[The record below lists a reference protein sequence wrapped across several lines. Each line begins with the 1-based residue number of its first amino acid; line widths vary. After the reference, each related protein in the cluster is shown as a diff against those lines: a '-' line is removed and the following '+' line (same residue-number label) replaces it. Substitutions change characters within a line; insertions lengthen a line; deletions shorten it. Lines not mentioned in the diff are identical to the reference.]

1 MQVDVDAL
9 EHGLMIGCV
18 EIEGVS
24 DGRNDETRVMN
35 GSQGDESHAIGEIGE
50 KFRCHLY
57 GKARLADAPH
67 ANEGQQAN
75 IRAAEQG
82 THAGSIPFTS
92 DQWSELEREV
102 ERRDILSMWCL
113 VRLS

>member
-57 GKARLADAPH
+57 GKARLADAPMPMRV
-67 ANEGQQAN
+67 NRRISG
-75 IRAAEQG
+75 RRSK
-82 THAGSIPFTS
+82 THTLAVSHSRPINGVS
-92 DQWSELEREV
+92 WRGKLR
-102 ERRDILSMWCL
+102 
-113 VRLS
+113 